1 MPVSPEQSE
10 NSIRLQYITKYI
22 QERIDEELLNGNY
35 KYITIEFSKC
45 PVEFS
50 VLDVGDELEE
60 KLRKVYKKAG
70 WRNLHFQ
77 MNSHFF
83 TQSFNIYLAK

>member
-10 NSIRLQYITKYI
+10 NSIRLQYITKYL
-22 QERIDEELLNGNY
+22 QDRIDEELLEGKHKNISI
-35 KYITIEFSKC
+35 KFSEC

-50 VLDVGDELEE
+50 VSDVTDELQA
-60 KLRKVYKKAG
+60 KLKKIYKKAG
-70 WRNLHFQ
+70 WRNLFFQ

-83 TQSFNIYLAK
+83 TESFYVHLDK